1 MPECKSMF
9 ELKQLPPLSLYIHLP
24 WCVKKCPYCDFNSHT
39 LNDKLP
45 EDGYIDALIKD
56 LELALPNIWGRS
68 LQTIFIGGGTPSLF
82 SPNALERLLTNIR
95 SLTNLSPFAEITMEA
110 NPGTV
115 DNQNIIGYA
124 TAGVNRISLGVQSFN
139 ANHLKV
145 LGRIHGRDEALTA
158 IDIAKRHFKKVNLD
172 LMYGLPGQTL
182 AEAMNDIDM
191 AISLKPQHLSYY
203 NLTLEK
209 NTAFFV
215 TPPENMPNDDLCY
228 EMGDAIVE
236 KLALNGYERY
246 EVSAYARD
254 GDKCQHNLN
263 YWQFGD
269 YLGIGAGAHSKI
281 SFHDKIIRQVRQK
294 HPSSYM
300 TSLLKSDMVNQSHI
314 IEDKIILTN
323 ELAFEFMLN
332 ALRLKDGVATSLF
345 VERTG
350 LSLNHVLPILNDAAK
365 KGLVELKSGKIT
377 PTAQGYGFL
386 DDLVMMFL

>member
-1 MPECKSMF
+1 ML

-39 LNDKLP
+39 LNNKLP
-45 EDGYIDALIKD
+45 EDEYIDAMIRD

-68 LQTIFIGGGTPSLF
+68 IQTIFIGGGTPSLF
-82 SPNALERLLTNIR
+82 SPGAIDRLLTKIR
-95 SLTNLSPFAEITMEA
+95 GLTNLSPFAEITMEA

-115 DNQNIIGYA
+115 DNQNISGYA
-124 TAGVNRISLGVQSFN
+124 MTGVNRISLGIQSFN
-139 ANHLKV
+139 DNYLKV
-145 LGRIHGRDEALTA
+145 LGRIHGRDEALRA
-158 IDIAKRHFKKVNLD
+158 IDIARKNFKKINLD
-172 LMYGLPGQTL
+172 LMYGLPGQTI
-182 AEAMNDIDM
+182 ADAIDDIDM
-191 AISLKPQHLSYY
+191 ALSFNPEHLSCY

-209 NTAFFV
+209 NTQFFI
-215 TPPENMPNDDLCY
+215 TPPDNLPDDDLCY
-228 EMGDAIVE
+228 EMGEAIVK
-236 KLALNGYERY
+236 KLASHGYKRY
-246 EVSAYARD
+246 EVSAYAKA
-254 GDKCQHNLN
+254 GYECQHNVN

-281 SFHDKIIRQVRQK
+281 SFPDKIIRQVRQK
-294 HPSSYM
+294 HPTNYM
-300 TSLLKSDMVNQSHI
+300 EDVLKADMKKQAHI
-314 IEDKIILTN
+314 IEDKIVLAD

-365 KGLVELKSGKIT
+365 KGLVELKGGKIT

-386 DDLVMMFL
+386 NDLVMMFL